1 MDKRKRDD
9 RRCILWCIN
18 RQRGSIFIDYLLTLS
33 IALILLP
40 ILVASLCVLS
50 YTLKMNPK
58 VQDMI
63 ATHQF
68 QRVLLISYDI
78 TILED
83 SLYFNYQ
90 NREMKASLVNQNLI
104 IQPGTQVIYPK
115 IEDVSFYKEDGVI
128 YVAFER
134 NAKNY
139 EIALCHE

>member
-18 RQRGSIFIDYLLTLS
+18 RQTGSLLIDYLLTLS
-33 IALILLP
+33 IALTLLP
-40 ILVASLCVLS
+40 ILVVSLFVLS
-50 YTLKMNPK
+50 YTLKINPK

-63 ATHQF
+63 ATYQF
-68 QRVLLISYDI
+68 QRMLLISYDM

-90 NREMKASLVNQNLI
+90 NREMKASVVNQNLI

-115 IEDVSFYKEDGVI
+115 IENVSFYKEDGVI

-134 NAKNY
+134 NAKKY